1 MIFSLILSF
10 ILNKEWIGESST
22 ESPTRRPAGKRL
34 GEETNFAPGKKARN
48 GPEVATAEVESG
60 AQVFAE
66 ISGYYDEDQE
76 ATYEEVREKE

>member
-1 MIFSLILSF
+1 MI
-10 ILNKEWIGESST
+10 EST
-22 ESPTRRPAGKRL
+22 KRQLAGKRR
-34 GEETNFAPGKKARN
+34 GEDTNYVPGKKARN

-76 ATYEEVREKE
+76 TTFEEVS